1 MAVPNFQML
10 MLPVLRASAEGP
22 RKTADLV
29 SEMADLFDLSPE
41 DRAQKVPSGTM
52 TRIYDRTFWAASD
65 LARAGLLNRPARGVI
80 EVTERG
86 RSVLANPPEVL
97 NRAFLAPMIAD
108 HAPAAGK
115 PAAKP
120 AAALAATGGDS
131 ATPDEVI
138 RAAHDELTDA
148 LAAELLE
155 RLHAAPPAFFEA
167 AITDL
172 LTRMG
177 YGEGEDTARAIGKSG
192 DDGVDGV
199 VNLDPLGV
207 DQVYFQAKRY
217 APGNPV
223 GSGAMRD
230 FFGALA
236 MQDVTKGI
244 FVTTS
249 QFTASAR
256 DTAAKLSKRIVL
268 IDGAELAGLMIRHSV
283 GCRVVETFPV
293 SKLDES
299 FFE

>member
-1 MAVPNFQML
+1 MAVPTFQML

-29 SEMADLFDLSPE
+29 AEMADQFDLSE
-41 DRAQKVPSGTM
+41 AERAEKVPSGSM

-65 LARAGLLNRPARGVI
+65 LARAGLLNRPARGII
-80 EVTERG
+80 EITEAG
-86 RSVLANPPEVL
+86 RAVLANPPETL
-97 NRAFLAPMIAD
+97 NRAFLQSVTDQPT
-108 HAPAAGK
+108 PRPQK
-115 PAAKP
+115 PAAP
-120 AAALAATGGDS
+120 DD
-131 ATPDEVI
+131 ATPDETI
-138 RAAHDELTDA
+138 RIAHSQITEA

-155 RLHAAPPAFFEA
+155 RLHSAPPAFFEA

-177 YGEGEDTARAIGKSG
+177 YGEGDDTARAIGKSG

-249 QFTASAR
+249 HFTASAR
-256 DTAAKLSKRIVL
+256 DTAAKLSKRIVM
-268 IDGAELAGLMIRHSV
+268 IDGAELARLMIRHSV
-283 GCRVVETFPV
+283 GCRVVESFPV

-299 FFE
+299 FFQ

>member
-1 MAVPNFQML
+1 MAVPTFQML
-10 MLPVLRASAEGP
+10 MLPALRASAEGP
-22 RKTADLV
+22 RTV
-29 SEMADLFDLSPE
+29 SELSTIIADALQLSTE
-41 DRAQKVPSGTM
+41 DRSEMISSGRQTLL
-52 TRIYDRTFWAASD
+52 TNRLSWAVIY
-65 LARAGLLNRPARGVI
+65 LARSGLLNRLQRGLY
-80 EVTERG
+80 EVTDRG
-86 RSVLANPPEVL
+86 RAVLANPPEIL
-97 NRAFLAPMIAD
+97 NRAFLQSVTDKATARPQ
-108 HAPAAGK
+108 K
-115 PAAKP
+115 PASP
-120 AAALAATGGDS
+120 DD
-131 ATPDEVI
+131 ATPDETI
-138 RAAHDELTDA
+138 RIAHSQITEA

-155 RLHAAPPAFFEA
+155 RLHSAPPAFFEA

-177 YGEGEDTARAIGKSG
+177 YGEGDDTARAIGRSG

-249 QFTASAR
+249 HFTASAR
-256 DTAAKLSKRIVL
+256 DTAAKLSRRIVM
-268 IDGAELAGLMIRHSV
+268 IDGAELARLMIRHSV
-283 GCRVVETFPV
+283 GCRVVESFPV